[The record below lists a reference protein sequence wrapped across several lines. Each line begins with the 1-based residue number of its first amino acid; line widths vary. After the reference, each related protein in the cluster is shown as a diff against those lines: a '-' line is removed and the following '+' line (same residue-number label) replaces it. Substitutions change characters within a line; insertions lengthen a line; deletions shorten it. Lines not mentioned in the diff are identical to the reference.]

1 MFSFYEGK
9 INNNTPSKTI
19 DFNTLINITRTNPY
33 NRDYKTIR
41 DHKKGDKEYSQG
53 KKDLVRCQP
62 NCVVKYNSISGS
74 DFDKNYE
81 TGSGYIYLDIDNI
94 ENPLEFKK
102 EFISKY
108 KEVVSMVCISSG
120 GGGLSILVKINH
132 TITSK
137 DEYKSIIDYLSSH
150 YFKDIE
156 FDKGALKLSQMWFI
170 SYDPDVYVNLE
181 VCIDVSEGVNCVS
194 QGIIQRVVSSNTLF
208 YAPEGEIMY
217 LSITEIDSNL
227 ITKTQYDNKSDIDI
241 DTIPWT
247 DIKIPRKIRDG
258 YKRKLYTYY
267 FHALFNLN
275 PEIDPKWIFAYVY
288 NINRNCADPKM
299 GYRDLLSLFN
309 MQYKYIKSDNYSYQN
324 NRKKSL
330 HINPELGL
338 TGGQK
343 SLIANKVNGS
353 IRKNKTKLKIAVA
366 IKQLKKENEKHTIS
380 SISRLSGVSRKTVGC
395 HMKDLELIDLDA
407 LINQLMENIK

>member
-137 DEYKSIIDYLSSH
+137 EEYKSIIDYLSSH
-150 YFKDIE
+150 YFEDIE
-156 FDKGALKLSQMWFI
+156 LDKRALKLSQMWFI

-181 VCIDVSEGVNCVS
+181 VCIDVREGLKCVS
-194 QGIIQRVVSSNTLF
+194 QGIIQGGGGSNTLF

-217 LSITEIDSNL
+217 LSITEIDTNL
-227 ITKTQYDNKSDIDI
+227 ITKTKYINKSDIDI

-247 DIKIPRKIRDG
+247 DIKIPRNIGDG
-258 YKRKLYTYY
+258 YKRKLFTYY

-288 NINRNCADPKM
+288 NINRNCADPRM
-299 GYRDLLSLFN
+299 SYRDLLSLFN
-309 MQYKYIKSDNYSYQN
+309 MQYGYIKSDQYNYQN

-330 HINPELGL
+330 HINPKLNL
-338 TGGQK
+338 SGGQK
-343 SLIANKVNGS
+343 SLVANKVNGS